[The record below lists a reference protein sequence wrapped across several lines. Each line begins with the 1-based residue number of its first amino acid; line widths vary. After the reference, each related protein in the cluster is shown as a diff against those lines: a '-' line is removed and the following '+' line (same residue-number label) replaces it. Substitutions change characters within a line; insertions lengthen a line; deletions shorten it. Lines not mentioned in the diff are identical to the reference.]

1 MFIPLYPAGILS
13 ECWLIYNV
21 IEPSR
26 GRQAYYQYLLWFGL
40 LIYIPG
46 MFPFLP
52 ICINPTRAL
61 EHLPKS

>member
-13 ECWLIYNV
+13 ECWLIYNI

-26 GRQAYYQYLLWFGL
+26 ARQAYYQYLLWFGL

-46 MFPFLP
+46 NAAPPSLLFLP
-52 ICINPTRAL
+52 SFSPDFCI
-61 EHLPKS
+61 